1 MYILIWATSFTKS
14 SVRGTHPLPTMRN
27 ISLYCR
33 ALRDR
38 LNAQVQQL
46 VASVKQSLQALPES
60 SRCSC
65 EQLGNCRIVLV
76 TVVNDDGTTYLE
88 PSFRDC
94 NCGPVW
100 HDFHQRQLHLINT
113 DLADRQ
119 VQTAQLKTLEEGV
132 QGLLLRHR
140 ELAKAEVRQEQYWL
154 RRDYARTD
162 KVRCLQN
169 IHIRKERRKIST
181 ADGLGAILDE
191 GVEWPVDV
199 EDLYIDED
207 VYEFRRCVSEQPTTT
222 LSKAVSDS
230 QTDTEKETNPQI
242 KTTLNTIRRD
252 HGQFLSLDEVLSRF
266 EDFKKR
272 AAALIDE
279 WEDEDATRGSK
290 IDAVYPWANQRSCAC
305 TAEQKLFHKYQNFGS
320 TAVYADLEAAMF
332 RSDGD
337 MEQQE
342 ITTANRGVEIER
354 MLRLFDEHVSSQIVD
369 LVAAQGGDG
378 RRKVFVTYLRRY
390 DGQLDLQVDIGDG
403 HPSAARTLELLREMD
418 TMLERW
424 ADDNGLKSGENLL
437 R

>member
-1 MYILIWATSFTKS
+1 MK
-14 SVRGTHPLPTMRN
+14 N

-33 ALRDR
+33 ALRNR

-46 VASVKQSLQALPES
+46 VASVIESLQALTES

-76 TVVNDDGTTYLE
+76 TVINDDETTYLE

-94 NCGPVW
+94 NCSPVW

-119 VQTAQLKTLEEGV
+119 VQRAQLTALEEGV
-132 QGLLLRHR
+132 RGLLLRHR

-154 RRDYARTD
+154 RQDYARTD
-162 KVRCLQN
+162 EVRRLQN
-169 IHIRKERRKIST
+169 VHIRNECRKRST
-181 ADGLGAILDE
+181 SDDSSAILDK
-191 GVEWPVDV
+191 GVEWPVDA

-207 VYEFRRCVSEQPTTT
+207 VYEFRPCVSEQPTS
-222 LSKAVSDS
+222 LSKALSDS
-230 QTDTEKETNPQI
+230 QTDTEKETSPEI

-272 AAALIDE
+272 AAALMDE

-290 IDAVYPWANQRSCAC
+290 IDAVYPWANHQRSCAC
-305 TAEQKLFHKYQNFGS
+305 TAEQKLYHRYQNFGS
-320 TAVYADLEAAMF
+320 TAAYADLEAAMF
-332 RSDGD
+332 RSDRG
-337 MEQQE
+337 MEEQR
-342 ITTANRGVEIER
+342 ISTADKGVEIER
-354 MLRLFDEHVSSQIVD
+354 MLRLFDDHVSSQIVD
-369 LVAAQGGDG
+369 LEAAQGGDG
-378 RRKVFVTYLRRY
+378 RRKAFVRYLRRY
-390 DGQLDLQVDIGDG
+390 DWQLDLQVDIRGDSYASG
-403 HPSAARTLELLREMD
+403 ARTSELLRETD

-424 ADDNGLKSGENLL
+424 ADRKGIKGGGFADMEW
-437 R
+437 